1 MAKSLKR
8 KQVRRVPKATDK
20 EVYQLFEEWQIPYER
35 IDHQAVYT
43 VAEIDFTIDGSD
55 VKNLL
60 MKSKKTKN
68 YYFVICPGQ
77 KRLDIKALAKKLE
90 ERQLS
95 FASEAELFELLGL
108 ERGSVTPLAL
118 PHDTKQQIT
127 LIIDKAIDQ
136 REKIGFHPNTN
147 TATVVIA
154 FSDFTLFLAKLGI
167 EPLYCTIPEKQ
178 PDA

>member
-8 KQVRRVPKATDK
+8 KQVRRVPKATDQ

-118 PHDTKQQIT
+118 PHDWLSPKYEYRNSGHCLQ
-127 LIIDKAIDQ
+127 
-136 REKIGFHPNTN
+136 
-147 TATVVIA
+147 
-154 FSDFTLFLAKLGI
+154 
-167 EPLYCTIPEKQ
+167 
-178 PDA
+178 